1 MKIGVY
7 GSAAGEMGASIQ
19 EKARAIGM
27 EIARRGHVVVTG
39 ACPGFPQDAVLGAQ
53 ERHGKVIGFSP
64 GVDVQDHVKRFKFP
78 TEGITEFV
86 FVPKSFK
93 HVNNELACK
102 KYRNVSSVAE
112 ADAAIL
118 IGGRIGTMNEFTI
131 AYDLGKLIGIL
142 EGSGGITTRII
153 PMLLEDAKKASA
165 SRIVFE
171 KDPAKLVQKLVE
183 WHDAQK

>member
-39 ACPGFPQDAVLGAQ
+39 ACPGFP
-53 ERHGKVIGFSP
+53 
-64 GVDVQDHVKRFKFP
+64 QDHVKRFKFP

-153 PMLLEDAKKASA
+153 PMLLEDAKKASD
-165 SRIVFE
+165 SKIVFE